1 MSNTNRF
8 SLTLETL
15 AKLAADTDAAPS
27 SPLPALPS
35 LSAVLSEF
43 SPLPRASL
51 FLGIANDGLPI
62 LLNLLDPLPGPI
74 LIVGDKGS
82 GKTNFLQS
90 IADSVDRVQSLQEVR
105 YFVLSDNLSEWKN
118 AIDSRN
124 GEKIVS
130 AREPECASCLHS
142 MVASAHLNKGAQQTY
157 LLLID
162 HLQSILETPEAQQ
175 DLRWLFL
182 RGPARGVWPI
192 VTINSS
198 VAISD
203 LFRPWLDA
211 FRTRLFGYIQSDH
224 EAQSLT
230 GLSQV
235 SFSHLMAGH
244 QFAMREGNDW
254 LSFWI
259 PTLD

>member
-1 MSNTNRF
+1 MSTTNRF

-15 AKLAADTDAAPS
+15 AHLASDKQTAQPVA
-27 SPLPALPS
+27 LPALPS
-35 LSAVLSEF
+35 LSAALSEF

-51 FLGIANDGLPI
+51 FLGLANDGLPI
-62 LLNLLDPLPGPI
+62 LLNLLDPLPGPLI
-74 LIVGDKGS
+74 IVGDHES
-82 GKTNFLQS
+82 GKTNFLRS
-90 IADSVDRVQSLQEVR
+90 IASSVYQARSSQDIR
-105 YFVLSDNLSEWKN
+105 YFVLSDNLPEWKHVKG
-118 AIDSRN
+118 SRN
-124 GEKIVS
+124 GESVLSTHDPSIAGFFNDMVGW
-130 AREPECASCLHS
+130 AHS
-142 MVASAHLNKGAQQTY
+142 NKGSQQTRV
-157 LLLID
+157 LLID
-162 HLQSILETPEAQQ
+162 SLDSLLTHETQQ

-192 VTINSS
+192 VTIDASS
-198 VAISD
+198 AVSD
-203 LFRPWLDA
+203 SFRPWLDA
-211 FRTRLFGYIQSDH
+211 FRTRLFGYIHDDH
-224 EAQSLT
+224 AAQCLT